1 MGLILGSGRPLEEE
15 MAPYSSILA
24 WKTPRAE
31 EPGELQDTGHRVRQ
45 NCTHRHTEP
54 SGHDSGMYISMY
66 IHILF
71 SRLFSLIGHYK
82 ILSIVPYAIWLDGQS

>member
-1 MGLILGSGRPLEEE
+1 MGLIPGSGRPLEEE
-15 MAPYSSILA
+15 KAPYSSILA

-31 EPGELQDTGHRVRQ
+31 EPGGLQDTGHRVRQ
-45 NCTHRHTEP
+45 
-54 SGHDSGMYISMY
+54 GHDSGMHISIY

-82 ILSIVPYAIWLDGQS
+82 ILSIVPYAKWLDGQS